1 MEAFYSLI
9 YIKTNVLTDEYF
21 AVGVFAGGGEG
32 PFFYV
37 SEARLRWYKD
47 IVHRNTFLA
56 TRRQL
61 IGLKQRLDKYR
72 QTETGLLLFDPEF
85 SSARFEEL
93 HKKSKGIIQY
103 SLPTTVNDWMT
114 ERLFHQLIHQFL
126 AESKRPSLHRSSFF
140 LQWANYRKKLDAGQQ
155 MINIPLSELT
165 GRPQA
170 LNITVDQV
178 DKTANE
184 VYKGINFDLKQHSL
198 GKHLY
203 ELSLLQQE
211 LNDFKVVCV
220 HPQPKSK
227 NGKLALAEAKEK
239 LASIR
244 FDVFKSLGQV
254 S

>member
-47 IVHRNTFLA
+47 VVHRNTFLA

-61 IGLKQRLDKYR
+61 MGLKQRVDKYR

-103 SLPTTVNDWMT
+103 SLPTSVNDWMT
-114 ERLFHQLIHQFL
+114 ERLFHELIQQFL
-126 AESKRPSLHRSSFF
+126 SESQRSSHNRSSFH
-140 LQWANYRKKLDAGQQ
+140 LQWANYRKKLGSDHHS
-155 MINIPLSELT
+155 INVPLSELT
-165 GRPQA
+165 GRTQS
-170 LNITVDQV
+170 LNIEVDQV
-178 DKTANE
+178 DTKASE

-203 ELSLLQQE
+203 ELSVLQHE
-211 LNDFKVVCV
+211 LNDFTVVCV
-220 HPQPKSK
+220 YPQPKTK
-227 NGKLALAEAKEK
+227 NGKLALAEVKEQFT
-239 LASIR
+239 AIR
-244 FDVFKSLGQV
+244 FEVFKPLFEER
-254 S
+254 